1 MSIQEVVGWGC
12 MQQFTEEELRKYNG
26 QDGAPAYIA
35 FKGKVYDVSSS
46 KLWKNGAHFKRHFAG
61 IDLTPEME
69 DAPHA
74 DEVFEQF
81 EPIGL
86 FIPTTHKTPQDEK
99 EARKER
105 YRQWYAAYHPHP
117 MLVHFP
123 IALHYFSGA
132 ADILFLLH
140 PSVAYEETVFLSF
153 LMATIL
159 GIFALFAGVFSW
171 WVNYNLVKSKPFM
184 IKLSGALFTLLVGL
198 VPIVQM
204 FSNSN
209 IPFEKGLDGFIY
221 HSIIFLTVISVTI
234 VGYYG
239 GKITWGA
246 RQ

>member
-1 MSIQEVVGWGC
+1 
-12 MQQFTEEELRKYNG
+12 MQLFTEEELRKYNG
-26 QDGAPAYIA
+26 QNGAPAYIA

-46 KLWKNGAHFKRHFAG
+46 KLWKNGTHFKRHFAG
-61 IDLTPEME
+61 CDLTAEME

-74 DEVFEQF
+74 DEVFDQF
-81 EPIGL
+81 KPVGL
-86 FIPTTHKTPQDEK
+86 FILSTKKSLQDEK

-105 YRQWYAAYHPHP
+105 YRQWYAVYHPHP

-132 ADILFLLH
+132 ADILFLAH
-140 PSVAYEETVFLSF
+140 PSLAYEETVFLSF
-153 LMATIL
+153 FMATVM

-171 WVNYNLVKSKPFM
+171 WINYNLVKSKPFM
-184 IKLSGALFTLLVGL
+184 IKLFGALFTLIVGV
-198 VPIVQM
+198 VPIIQM
-204 FSNSN
+204 FVNSN